1 MASRFNDP
9 QGSPAA
15 AVGSSAKPGSPG
27 ARVHRS
33 AVVVD
38 YDQEWP
44 SAFEAVRR
52 HLLPAVASLAV
63 CIEHV
68 GSTAVPGLAAKPVI
82 DVDVVVKDQ
91 ASVPRA
97 VAALEALG
105 HRHRGDQGIP
115 GREAFCPVP
124 GLPEHHLYLVVLD
137 SPPHRDHVDLR
148 DYLRS
153 HPDQAQRYAAEKRR
167 LAPLLVA
174 DREAYTNGKAWLVR
188 ELLTQARAAPD

>member
-1 MASRFNDP
+1 MASRCDDQ

-15 AVGSSAKPGSPG
+15 AVGSSADPGSPG
-27 ARVHRS
+27 TRVHGS
-33 AVVVD
+33 SVVVD

-44 SAFEAVRR
+44 SAFEALRR
-52 HLLPAVASLAV
+52 HLWPSVASLAV

-68 GSTAVPGLAAKPVI
+68 GSTAIPGLAAKPII
-82 DVDVVVKDQ
+82 DVDVVVRDE
-91 ASVPRA
+91 AAVTRA
-97 VAALEALG
+97 VAALGALG
-105 HRHRGDQGIP
+105 HRHLGDLGIR

-167 LAPLLVA
+167 LAPLLAA

-188 ELLTQARAAPD
+188 ELLAQARTAPD